1 MLTGVSRRTLY
12 SSFPFERKFGNA
24 NTSQVLSCNNGIGIF
39 PCPGVKITFKAS
51 DGLFS
56 MIFFQAQF
64 QDFFLLQFSFQKA
77 LVFCCS
83 RDFLK

>member
-1 MLTGVSRRTLY
+1 MITGVSRQTLY
-12 SSFPFERKFGNA
+12 SSFPFERKYGNA

-39 PCPGVKITFKAS
+39 PCPGVKITLKAS

-64 QDFFLLQFSFQKA
+64 QDFFFYSFHFRKP
-77 LVFCCS
+77 
-83 RDFLK
+83 